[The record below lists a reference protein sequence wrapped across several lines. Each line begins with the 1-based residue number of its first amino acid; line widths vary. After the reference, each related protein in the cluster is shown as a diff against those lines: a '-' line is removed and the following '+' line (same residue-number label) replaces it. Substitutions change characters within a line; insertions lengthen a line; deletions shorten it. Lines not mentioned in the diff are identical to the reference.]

1 MPNGT
6 RGPGA
11 ACFAVTC
18 DPVLWLC
25 TTQDG
30 SRHGGKEF
38 APAAETELEAK
49 TEAKAEAEA
58 EEVPVSGWNHKGPR
72 AVCFWDHDDK
82 FKPSNCT
89 RYPHVYRRRWWRGR
103 RALLWLARLAMLGPR
118 RYASCLRSKPPG
130 ETPDRRAM

>member
-1 MPNGT
+1 MPDGT

-58 EEVPVSGWNHKGPR
+58 EVPVKKVKIHAMPMSMNCVGAIMLADVAECGGLEMCATTAKHRVSYSPNKPNY
-72 AVCFWDHDDK
+72 CSDH
-82 FKPSNCT
+82 S
-89 RYPHVYRRRWWRGR
+89 RVHIVQMQG
-103 RALLWLARLAMLGPR
+103 L
-118 RYASCLRSKPPG
+118 
-130 ETPDRRAM
+130 

>member
-1 MPNGT
+1 MPDGT

-72 AVCFWDHDDK
+72 AVCFWDHDD
-82 FKPSNCT
+82 SQRSET
-89 RYPHVYRRRWWRGR
+89 HRWSQEATTMTPVKNPWVVQKNDDDDN
-103 RALLWLARLAMLGPR
+103 AWGPT
-118 RYASCLRSKPPG
+118 SCGK
-130 ETPDRRAM
+130 